1 MKFINKLNNLNKAK
15 VGKILQ
21 NFVLIYEL
29 YNFAPLN
36 P

>member
-15 VGKILQ
+15 VSKILQ

-29 YNFAPLN
+29 YNFVPLN
-36 P
+36 L